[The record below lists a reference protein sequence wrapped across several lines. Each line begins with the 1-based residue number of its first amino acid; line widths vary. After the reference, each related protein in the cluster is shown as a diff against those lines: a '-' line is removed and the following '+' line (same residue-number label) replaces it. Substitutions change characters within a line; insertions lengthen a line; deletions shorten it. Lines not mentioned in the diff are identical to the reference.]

1 MPLTVFIVE
10 DEQSAAR
17 LLSGIAAE
25 VGVSARTTRS
35 GKEAQDLCAQAA
47 AAGAP
52 FSAVVLDLV
61 LAELDGFQFATA
73 ARASPWGAN
82 LPIVV
87 VSGVYKQMPQEF
99 AAKVKPAAFFA
110 KPFEPAALRST
121 LAKVTGSQAAAPAL
135 EGDLDDKP
143 AAARLVEPL
152 RSQATG

>member
-1 MPLTVFIVE
+1 MALTVLIVE

-17 LLSGIAAE
+17 LLTGIAQE
-25 VGVSARTTRS
+25 VGLSARTTGS
-35 GKEAQDLCAQAA
+35 GKEAQALCAQQAQS
-47 AAGAP
+47 GAP

-121 LAKVTGSQAAAPAL
+121 LAKLTGSQAAAPAL
-135 EGDLDDKP
+135 DS
-143 AAARLVEPL
+143 PL
-152 RSQATG
+152 